1 MADVTFVVRFKSRDL
16 QPQLVSASRVE
27 MQGDHVVF
35 LDSHGKL
42 IALFLMEAV
51 ESWSEIP
58 RNDKC

>member
-27 MQGDHVVF
+27 IQGDHLVF
-35 LDSHGKL
+35 LDSLGKL

-58 RNDKC
+58 HHGKD